1 MFFHFSIFRQQTGLC
16 FGLVPNWRKRIP
28 KCFRICLVVLAMGC
42 VSEVGAE
49 VLWSDLD
56 TTTVQNNGS
65 GTDLL
70 GGAMKRDNLAN
81 DTLYFKFHVDPLSD
95 ATTEPYF
102 AALEL
107 YDGDTEHLGIG
118 NALPAW
124 AYSVFFPGAQ
134 SSGVPPAQYV
144 DLRSA
149 KPNPAAKESPVNF
162 QLPERGVGVNIVFK
176 IQYVPA
182 GDDLV
187 TVWLNPDLGP
197 GATEVGQSELLTT
210 RFNANA
216 TFDELRL
223 RHSGNG
229 DGWTFSDLAIA
240 TSFADFVDVSGNKP
254 GEEELDF
261 THGVQSLHFHS
272 WSKEQGLPEI
282 PVRALTQTRDGY
294 LWIGDDGG
302 VTRSDGLRFV
312 TFDGQTGLTNHPVRT
327 LLGDSHGALWIGSAT
342 GGLERWQDGQEIN
355 LTTNSGL
362 PTNSVTALAED
373 NQGRIWIG
381 TEAGLVIWQDGQ
393 LVILNNAEEI
403 KHHSITALFKDRQGN
418 MWLGAKGAGVF
429 ERIGEKL
436 LPITDVTEKM
446 LLEDPHC
453 LLVDHIGRLWV
464 GTGSDTVLCRED
476 DRWHHYQIP
485 HHQAN
490 PFVTALAE
498 EPDGTVWAGSAGGG
512 LYQFSEGKF
521 TSVPANAGLTGKAVE
536 ALLPDREG
544 KIWVGTDEGLNRL
557 QRKSLF
563 TLGQSEGLGFGVV
576 QGLAEV
582 SPGVVWAVKPSDG
595 IYRWDG
601 RSFSRLNAAGLSLHE
616 SQINTLLMA
625 QDGVCWVAGEKGLLR
640 YKDPVAAADEAKLFA
655 LPGESILALAEDHD
669 GSLWAGTKKGN
680 VWWLRE
686 GKWVEQNALSLTN
699 AITAILPVAD
709 GSVWIGTDG
718 AGLFRST
725 GQTPKQLVK
734 LEGLTG
740 AAIRALHLD
749 AQGTLWIGTAG
760 GGLSRWRE
768 NSVKTFTTLEGL
780 PDNNIFQIL
789 EDDSGRLW
797 LGTSRGIVCV
807 SKSQLERLTA
817 GKLTQVYPKVFDLA
831 EECTGGFCPAGLK
844 TKSGL
849 LWFSTTKG
857 AMVVA
862 PNALTVEPPT
872 PSVKLE
878 EILVDGVPDADNR
891 AVEGVSPLRIAPGKH
906 RVEFR
911 YTGLCFDAP
920 EAIRFRYQLEGW
932 DVDWVDAGTS
942 RTAIYNFVP
951 PGKYRFRVIACNS
964 DGIWPASGAELTLVF
979 QQYFWQSW
987 WFIGLTVFAILAAV
1001 GGTVRLVTKRKMK
1014 NRLKRL
1020 EQQRALEQERTRIAQ
1035 DLHDE
1040 MGAKLCRI
1048 SFLSEHARRDGVQ
1061 PAEIQEQIKSISDD
1075 SREVLH
1081 SLDEIVWA
1089 VNPQNDTLE
1098 HVASYIGQYAQDYF
1112 QVTGIECEVNSPAL
1126 LPPYPMS
1133 SQMRH
1138 HLFLAV
1144 REALTN
1150 ILKHS
1155 GATKVKVSLACDDS
1169 RFEISVED
1177 NGKGF
1182 DPADVQAR
1190 TDSPASDSGN
1200 GLPNMNRRLAD
1211 MGGHCQVE
1219 STPGRG
1225 TNLKFIL
1232 PMKPAAKK
1240 NNL

>member
-1 MFFHFSIFRQQTGLC
+1 MFSHFSIPRLPTSLC
-16 FGLVPNWRKRIP
+16 HGLVGDGWKHISKNLRRW
-28 KCFRICLVVLAMGC
+28 LVLLAFSFSSAANA
-42 VSEVGAE
+42 V

-56 TTTVQNNGS
+56 ATTVRNNGD

-70 GGAMKRDNLAN
+70 GGAVKRDGLAN

-118 NALPAW
+118 NALSAW
-124 AYSVFFPGAQ
+124 AYSAFLN
-134 SSGVPPAQYV
+134 SSVQRDWDHLDRYI

-149 KPNPAAKESPVNF
+149 KPNLDTKNKPVNF
-162 QLPERGVGVNIVFK
+162 QLPKRGSGVTIVFK
-176 IQYVPA
+176 IQFVP
-182 GDDLV
+182 GSDDLV

-240 TSFADFVDVSGNKP
+240 TSFGDFVDVSGTKP
-254 GEEELDF
+254 GEEEVDF

-282 PVRALTQTRDGY
+282 PVRVMAQTRDGY
-294 LWIGDDGG
+294 LWIGGDAG
-302 VTRSDGLRFV
+302 VTRFDGLRFV
-312 TFDGQTGLTNHPVRT
+312 TFDGQMGLTNHPVRT
-327 LLGDSHGALWIGSAT
+327 LFGDSHGALWIGSAT
-342 GGLERWQDGQEIN
+342 GGLERWEDGQEII

-381 TEAGLVIWQDGQ
+381 TEAGLVIWQNGQ
-393 LVILNNAEEI
+393 LVFLNNAEEI
-403 KHHSITALFKDRQGN
+403 KSHAITTLFKDRQGK
-418 MWLGAKGAGVF
+418 MWLGVRGAGVF
-429 ERIGEKL
+429 ERIGEKF
-436 LPITDVTEKM
+436 LPITDPTEQM

-453 LLVDHIGRLWV
+453 LLVDQIGRLWV
-464 GTGSDTVLCRED
+464 GTGSDAVLCRENN
-476 DRWHHYQIP
+476 RWHRYRVPQ
-485 HHQAN
+485 HQAS

-498 EPDGTVWAGSAGGG
+498 EPDGTVWAGSTGGG

-521 TSVPANAGLTGKAVE
+521 TSVPASAGLTGSAVG
-536 ALLPDREG
+536 ALLLDREG
-544 KIWVGTDEGLNRL
+544 KLWVGTDEGLNRL

-563 TLGQSEGLGFGVV
+563 TLGQSEGLGFGAV

-601 RSFSRLNAAGLSLHE
+601 RSFNRLNAAGLSLHE
-616 SQINTLLMA
+616 SQINTLLLA
-625 QDGVCWVAGEKGLLR
+625 QDGVCWVAGENGLLR

-655 LPGESILALAEDHD
+655 LPGESILALSEDHD

-680 VWWLRE
+680 IWWLRD
-686 GKWVEQNALSLTN
+686 GKWFAQNNLTLSN

-725 GQTPKQLVK
+725 GRTLEQLGK
-734 LEGLTG
+734 PEGLTS
-740 AAIRALHLD
+740 AAIRALYRD
-749 AQGTLWIGTAG
+749 AQGTLWIGTVG

-768 NSVKTFTTLEGL
+768 NNVKTFTTREGL

-797 LGTSRGIVCV
+797 LGTGRGIACV
-807 SKSQLERLTA
+807 SKSQLE
-817 GKLTQVYPKVFDLA
+817 KLTVSKSQIYPKVFDLA
-831 EECTGGFCPAGLK
+831 QECTGGFCPTGLK

-849 LWFSTTKG
+849 LWFPTTKG
-857 AMVVA
+857 AVVVA
-862 PNALTVEPPT
+862 PNTLTIET
-872 PSVKLE
+872 PMPGVKLE
-878 EILVDGVPDADNR
+878 EILVDGVPDASNH
-891 AVEGVSPLRIAPGKH
+891 ASGGVSPLRIAPGKH

-920 EAIRFRYQLEGW
+920 EAIRFRYKLEGW
-932 DVDWVDAGTS
+932 DADWVDAGTS

-964 DGIWPASGAELTLVF
+964 DGIWPAGGAELSLVF

-987 WFIGLTVFAILAAV
+987 WFIGSAGVGILIGVGVAV
-1001 GGTVRLVTKRKMK
+1001 RMVTKRKMK
-1014 NRLKRL
+1014 NRLNRL
-1020 EQQRALEQERTRIAQ
+1020 EQEHALEQERTRIAQ

-1048 SFLSEHARRDGVQ
+1048 SFLSEHARREDIT
-1061 PAEIQEQIKSISDD
+1061 PTDLQEQITSISDD

-1098 HVASYIGQYAQDYF
+1098 HVASYLGQYAQDYF
-1112 QVTGIECEVNSPAL
+1112 QVTGIECEVDNATL
-1126 LPPYPMS
+1126 LPPYPVP

-1150 ILKHS
+1150 VLKHS
-1155 GATKVKVSLACDDS
+1155 GATKVKVSLAGNDS
-1169 RFEISVED
+1169 QFQITIED

-1182 DPADVQAR
+1182 DLSAAQVNI
-1190 TDSPASDSGN
+1190 DSSASESGN
-1200 GLPNMNRRLAD
+1200 GLVNMARRLSK
-1211 MGGHCQVE
+1211 MGGNSKFE
-1219 STPGRG
+1219 SKQGSG
-1225 TNLKFIL
+1225 TTVKFIL
-1232 PMKPAAKK
+1232 PLKPLVK
-1240 NNL
+1240 L